1 MNVATKALESVKA
14 LLPSVEETTTKI
26 RDAIRTL
33 RRQMTALKKQRDEL
47 LASPLSLADVEKLLH
62 AQIDK
67 EADAYRSMAA
77 KELSNALY
85 TTSHGSGGAIHKP
98 KHKGAASGQLVDDM
112 VAFSGSML
120 GGIRDVRPTRSFP
133 LDTGSQPFIQ
143 TAAAFFFRD
152 EMKRGA
158 SEIVAAM
165 KYPFADALPLDQVR
179 ERVAALDVE
188 LAELAAA
195 HNELEKQARALGI
208 ALPGYEDEAG
218 GGDAGSAAFDPTGWV
233 PGESDEEGKAFYF
246 YRWPSEEDR
255 GVLFQNSDGVDLGRA
270 DKVLRRD
277 ERDGTVSVVPH
288 ATLSPWLL
296 PLLGGPKGL
305 QHLPQFNNF
314 RSR

>member
-33 RRQMTALKKQRDEL
+33 RRQMAVLKQQRDEL
-47 LASPLSLADVEKLLH
+47 LASPLSLADVEALLH

-67 EADAYRSMAA
+67 EADAYRDMAA

-85 TTSHGSGGAIHKP
+85 TSSYGNGGTIHKP
-98 KHKGAASGQLVDDM
+98 KLKGAAVGQLVSDM

-158 SEIVAAM
+158 SQIVAAM
-165 KYPFADALPLDQVR
+165 KYPFADAASMAQVR
-179 ERVAALDVE
+179 EKLAALD
-188 LAELAAA
+188 AELSELSTA
-195 HNELEKQARALGI
+195 HSELEKQARALGI
-208 ALPGYEDEAG
+208 ALPGYDDDAT
-218 GGDAGSAAFDPTGWV
+218 GGDVDSAAFDPTGWV
-233 PGESDEEGKAFYF
+233 PGETDEAGNAFYF

-255 GVLFQNSDGVDLGRA
+255 GVLFHNSDGVDLGRA

-277 ERDGTVSVVPH
+277 ERDGTVAVVPH
-288 ATLSPWLL
+288 AEVSPWLL
-296 PLLGGPKGL
+296 PVLGAPKGF
-305 QHLPQFNNF
+305 QHLPQFSNF